1 MVRVGIPS
9 QSPSL
14 RTRPKHTPD
23 RDKPAERQENE
34 LSMKFS
40 ETDDLETKTQQFF
53 QFFPGSD
60 WTAESESLL
69 ASTETLAPTPS
80 PLLPRP
86 SQIC

>member
-1 MVRVGIPS
+1 MPLLVPQKAQAEAKNRSNIGEIFWKEPVVRVGIPS

-23 RDKPAERQENE
+23 RDKLAERQENE

-53 QFFPGSD
+53 QFFSR
-60 WTAESESLL
+60 L
-69 ASTETLAPTPS
+69 
-80 PLLPRP
+80 
-86 SQIC
+86 